1 MKNLNFKYISAKN
14 FLCFGPDGIEVNF
27 EDYGNIV
34 LIRGN
39 NLDVKDEDGKTSSN
53 GVGKSSILEILSY
66 GLFGKTIKYPKKVS
80 HKDVINNQICKK
92 LEIEAVDVNE
102 FVLNVKN
109 KYPENLFLLIDE
121 TQALIGEGIS
131 EDLDKNMNEYWDFL
145 GNLEKCANDNLCG
158 LHIFHDLSSNS
169 ARAIKKIGKVE
180 TIHYCFFKFR

>member
-14 FLCFGPDGIEVNF
+14 FLCFGPDGIEINF

-39 NLDVKDEDGKTSSN
+39 NLDVTDEDGKTSSN

-92 LEIEAVDVNE
+92 LEIEVCWDG
-102 FVLNVKN
+102 FRVLRTRKPDGLKFWEN
-109 KYPENLFLLIDE
+109 KDLFLR
-121 TQALIGEGIS
+121 QASRGSSGKKCGTASMQKIAS
-131 EDLDKNMNEYWDFL
+131 FQ
-145 GNLEKCANDNLCG
+145 NLKSIL
-158 LHIFHDLSSNS
+158 
-169 ARAIKKIGKVE
+169 
-180 TIHYCFFKFR
+180 